1 MACKPGAPRTFGRH
15 TIGQVK
21 TRVKLC
27 GITSQ
32 DDARLAVEA
41 GAWAIGMIF
50 ADVSPRQVE
59 VATAAEIGAAMRR
72 KVEVAGVFVNSP
84 LDQVVELADLC
95 SLSMVQLHGDEGPT
109 FCAEVAHRTGLKVVK
124 AARVR
129 DKASVQALRAFRVA
143 VDFHLLDAYAEAAR
157 GGTGVTFPWAL
168 AKERGAGPPVIL
180 SGGITPE
187 NVAEAIAGVSP
198 FAVDSASG
206 TEASPG
212 VKDPAKVTALMRA
225 VEQASLAAA

>member
-1 MACKPGAPRTFGRH
+1 M
-15 TIGQVK
+15 

-32 DDARLAVEA
+32 ADAKLAADA

-50 ADVSPRQVE
+50 TDESPRRVE

-72 KVEVAGVFVNSP
+72 RVEVAGVFLNAP
-84 LDQVVELADLC
+84 LDEVVEIADLC
-95 SLSMVQLHGDEGPT
+95 SLTTIQLHGDEGPT
-109 FCAEVAHRTGLKVVK
+109 YCGEVGHRTGCKVIK

-129 DKASVQALRAFRVA
+129 DRASVQALRAFRVG
-143 VDFHLLDAYAEAAR
+143 VDYHLLDAYADDAA
-157 GGTGVTFPWAL
+157 GGTGRTFQWEL
-168 AKERGAGPPVIL
+168 AKARGTGPPLIL
-180 SGGITPE
+180 SGGITPD
-187 NVAEAIAGVSP
+187 NVGEAITAVRP
-198 FAVDSASG
+198 YAVDSASG

>member
-1 MACKPGAPRTFGRH
+1 M
-15 TIGQVK
+15 K

-27 GITSQ
+27 GITSEN
-32 DDARLAVEA
+32 DARLAVEA
-41 GAWAIGMIF
+41 GAWAIGLIF
-50 ADVSPRQVE
+50 AEESPRRVD

-72 KVEVAGVFVNSP
+72 RVEVAGVFLNAP
-84 LDQVVELADLC
+84 LDEVVEIADLA
-95 SLSMVQLHGDEGPT
+95 SLTMVQLHGDEGPT

-143 VDFHLLDAYAEAAR
+143 VDFHLLDAYVEGAP
-157 GGTGVTFPWAL
+157 GGTGTTFAWEL
-168 AKERGAGPPVIL
+168 ANERGPGPPVIL

-187 NVAEAIAGVSP
+187 NVAEAIAGVRP

-206 TEASPG
+206 TESSPG

>member
-1 MACKPGAPRTFGRH
+1 
-15 TIGQVK
+15 V

-32 DDARLAVEA
+32 ADAKLAADA

-50 ADVSPRQVE
+50 ADESPRRVD
-59 VATAAEIGAAMRR
+59 VASAAEIGAAMRR
-72 KVEVAGVFVNSP
+72 RLEVVGVFLNTP
-84 LDQVVELADLC
+84 LDEVVEIADLC
-95 SLSMVQLHGDEGPT
+95 SLTAVQLHGDEGPT
-109 FCAEVAHRTGLKVVK
+109 YCGEVGHRTGCKVVK

-129 DKASVQALRAFRVA
+129 DRASVQALRAFRVG
-143 VDFHLLDAYAEAAR
+143 VDYHLLDAYAEDAA
-157 GGTGVTFPWAL
+157 GGTGRTFSWAL
-168 AKERGAGPPVIL
+168 AKERGSGPPLIL

-187 NVAEAIAGVSP
+187 NVGEAIAAVRP

-212 VKDPAKVTALMRA
+212 VKDPAKVTALMQA
-225 VEQASLAAA
+225 VQQASLAAA

>member
-1 MACKPGAPRTFGRH
+1 M
-15 TIGQVK
+15 V
-21 TRVKLC
+21 RVKVC

-32 DDARLAVEA
+32 EDAKLAADA

-50 ADVSPRQVE
+50 TDASRRRVDVG
-59 VATAAEIGAAMRR
+59 AAVEIGAAMRR
-72 KVEVAGVFVNSP
+72 RVEVVGVFLNSP
-84 LDQVVELADLC
+84 LDEVVELADLC
-95 SLSMVQLHGDEGPT
+95 SLTALQLHGDEGPT
-109 FCAEVAHRTGLKVVK
+109 FCGEAGRRTGCKVMK

-129 DKASVQALRAFRVA
+129 DRASVQALRAFRVG
-143 VDFHLLDAYAEAAR
+143 VDYHLLDAYADDAA
-157 GGTGVTFPWAL
+157 GGTGRTFQWEL
-168 AKERGAGPPVIL
+168 AKERGAGPPIVL

-187 NVAEAIAGVSP
+187 NVGDAIAAVRP

-225 VEQASLAAA
+225 VEQASQAAA

>member
-1 MACKPGAPRTFGRH
+1 M
-15 TIGQVK
+15 

-27 GITSQ
+27 GITSLA
-32 DDARLAVEA
+32 DAKLAADA

-50 ADVSPRQVE
+50 TDESPRQVD

-72 KVEVAGVFVNSP
+72 RVEVAGVFLNAP

-95 SLSMVQLHGDEGPT
+95 SLTTIQLHGDEGPT
-109 FCAEVAHRTGLKVVK
+109 YCAEVAHRTGSKIIK

-129 DKASVQALRAFRVA
+129 DRASVQALRAFRVA
-143 VDFHLLDAYAEAAR
+143 VDYHLLDAYAEDAP
-157 GGTGVTFPWAL
+157 GGTGKTFPWEL
-168 AKERGAGPPVIL
+168 AKARGVGPPLIL
-180 SGGITPE
+180 SGGITPD
-187 NVAEAIAGVSP
+187 NVGEAIAGVRP

-206 TEASPG
+206 TESAPG

-225 VEQASLAAA
+225 VQQASLEAA

>member
-1 MACKPGAPRTFGRH
+1 M
-15 TIGQVK
+15 

-27 GITSQ
+27 GITTES
-32 DDARLAVEA
+32 DAKLAADA

-50 ADVSPRQVE
+50 TEHSPRQVD
-59 VATAAEIGAAMRR
+59 VAVAAEIGASMRR
-72 KVEVAGVFVNSP
+72 RLEVTGVFLNAP
-84 LDQVVELADLC
+84 LDEVVELADLC
-95 SLSMVQLHGDEGPT
+95 SLTMVQLHGDEGPSY
-109 FCAEVAHRTGLKVVK
+109 CAELGHRTGLKVVK

-129 DKASVQALRAFRVA
+129 DKASVQALRAFRVG
-143 VDFHLLDAYAEAAR
+143 VDFHLLDAYAETAH
-157 GGTGVTFPWAL
+157 GGTGQTFSWDL
-168 AKERGAGPPVIL
+168 AKERGAGPPLIL
-180 SGGITPE
+180 SGGINPD
-187 NVAEAIAGVSP
+187 NVAEAIAAVRP

>member
-1 MACKPGAPRTFGRH
+1 M
-15 TIGQVK
+15 

-32 DDARLAVEA
+32 ADATLAADA

-50 ADVSPRQVE
+50 AEESPRRVD
-59 VATAAEIGAAMRR
+59 VATAAEVGAAMRR
-72 KVEVAGVFVNSP
+72 RLEVAGVFLNAP

-95 SLSMVQLHGDEGPT
+95 SLTMIQLHGDEGPT
-109 FCAEVAHRTGLKVVK
+109 YCAEVAHRTGSKVIK

-129 DKASVQALRAFRVA
+129 DRASVQALRAFRVA
-143 VDFHLLDAYAEAAR
+143 VDYHLLDAYVEGSH
-157 GGTGVTFPWAL
+157 GGTGETFPWDL
-168 AKERGAGPPVIL
+168 ARERGAGPPLIL
-180 SGGITPE
+180 SGGIDPG
-187 NVAEAIAGVSP
+187 NVGEAIAGLRP

-206 TEASPG
+206 TESAPG

>member
-1 MACKPGAPRTFGRH
+1 M
-15 TIGQVK
+15 

-27 GITSQ
+27 GITSLG
-32 DDARLAVEA
+32 DAKLAADA

-50 ADVSPRQVE
+50 TDESPRQVE

-72 KVEVAGVFVNSP
+72 RVEVVGVFLNAP
-84 LDQVVELADLC
+84 LDEVVELADLC
-95 SLSMVQLHGDEGPT
+95 SLTALQLHGDEGPT
-109 FCAEVAHRTGLKVVK
+109 YCAELAHRTGSKVIK

-129 DKASVQALRAFRVA
+129 DRASVQALRAFRVA
-143 VDFHLLDAYAEAAR
+143 VDYHLLDAYADEAR
-157 GGTGVTFPWAL
+157 GGTGKTFRWEL
-168 AKERGAGPPVIL
+168 AKERGAGPPLIL
-180 SGGITPE
+180 SGGITPD
-187 NVAEAIAGVSP
+187 NVAEAIAGVRP

-206 TEASPG
+206 TESEPG

>member
-1 MACKPGAPRTFGRH
+1 VT
-15 TIGQVK
+15 

-27 GITSQ
+27 GVTSLE
-32 DDARLAVEA
+32 DAGLCAEA

-50 ADVSPRQVE
+50 TEQSPRQVE

-72 KVEVAGVFVNSP
+72 RVEVTGVFLNAP
-84 LDQVVELADLC
+84 LDDVVELVDLC
-95 SLSMVQLHGDEGPT
+95 SLTMIQLHGDEGPSY
-109 FCAEVAHRTGLKVVK
+109 CAEVGHRTGVKVMK

-129 DKASVQALRAFRVA
+129 DRASVQALRAFRVG
-143 VDFHLLDAYAEAAR
+143 VDFHLLDAYAEDAH
-157 GGTGVTFPWAL
+157 GGTGKTFSWEL
-168 AKERGAGPPVIL
+168 AKERGAGPPLVL
-180 SGGITPE
+180 SGGITPD
-187 NVAEAIAGVSP
+187 NVAEAIASVRP

-212 VKDPAKVTALMRA
+212 VKDPAKVAALMRA